1 MMLSGKYPKLL
12 ADARTQ
18 CVLSKHSH
26 DGLPHHLLI
35 TCRAVLK
42 IDRYQ
47 LFEDDH
53 GDDESDDNV
62 DNDDDDNNN
71 DDNDR

>member
-1 MMLSGKYPKLL
+1 MMLSGEYPELL
-12 ADARTQ
+12 ADTRTQ
-18 CVLSKHSH
+18 CVLGEHSH

-47 LFEDDH
+47 LFDDDN
-53 GDDESDDNV
+53 DDDDNV

-71 DDNDR
+71 DNDDNDR